1 MIIRLIIAF
10 LQLERALTEKEI
22 TIRLVV
28 LSVLLGIVLLL
39 FVQILR
45 SLKKKCIRIIT
56 ALILSAILIFEATG
70 AIPFLQGEKQIQ
82 LEYVCSVE
90 TTRKAPPDGSFEWYT
105 NCSVCNSKPE
115 PKESIEHVLACDL
128 TGLDLND
135 EEYTYLFV
143 LNYKDVDLFYSKWS
157 EALPSTGNDN
167 SEHVV
172 WVGRL
177 EVTGEANENTVY
189 IFRFPRKAVVP
200 YNGQWL

>member
-10 LQLERALTEKEI
+10 LQPERALTEKEI
-22 TIRLVV
+22 AIRFVI

-39 FVQILR
+39 FVQVLR
-45 SLKKKCIRIIT
+45 SLKKRHIRIIT

-70 AIPFLQGEKQIQ
+70 AIPFLQGEKQIP

-90 TTRKAPPDGSFEWYT
+90 TTRKAPLNESIEWYT

-115 PKESIEHVLACDL
+115 PKESIEYVLACDL
-128 TGLDLND
+128 TGIDLND

-157 EALPSTGNDN
+157 EALPSTGNDDLKY
-167 SEHVV
+167 VV

-177 EVTGEANENTVY
+177 EATGEATDNTVY